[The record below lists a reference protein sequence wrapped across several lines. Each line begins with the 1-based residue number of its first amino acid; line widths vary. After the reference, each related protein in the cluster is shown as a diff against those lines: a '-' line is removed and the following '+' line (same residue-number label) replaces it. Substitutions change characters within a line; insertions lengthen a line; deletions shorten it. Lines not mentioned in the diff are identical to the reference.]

1 MSAPD
6 QLLGGVLRGDLRAV
20 ARACRIVDEAWPG
33 HLALLAALFPHT
45 QKAWWVGITGSPGVG
60 KSTLTS
66 RLIAE
71 LRGQGKR
78 VGVVAVDPSS
88 PFSGGAL
95 LGDRIRMQA
104 HWADPEVFIRSV
116 ATRGAVGGLSRTTA
130 DVARVLA
137 AWGAAVVL
145 IETVGVGQDE
155 LDVMHVAH
163 STLVVQAP
171 GAGDDL
177 QAAKAGLL
185 ECADVFA
192 VNKAD
197 LPGAESTIQHLRSM
211 LALGQITASAV
222 GHSAAGHSA
231 AGHSAAGHSAA
242 GHHDAAHVGVT
253 DARAVAASRLAG
265 AAPVLSEIWEVPV
278 VACTAVRGEGVADV
292 LAALD
297 RHRSWLSN
305 TASGQARRLARSRTE
320 LLGLLRDTLS
330 AALFESQQTEIEAL
344 AARVAAGEVD
354 PYSACAELVAR
365 WTKPR
370 QAP

>member
-1 MSAPD
+1 MSSTD
-6 QLLGGVLRGDLRAV
+6 QLLAGVLRGDLRAV

-33 HLALLAALFPHT
+33 HLELLAALFPYT
-45 QKAWWVGITGSPGVG
+45 QGSWWIGITGSPGVG

-71 LRGQGKR
+71 LRGRGKR

-104 HWADPEVFIRSV
+104 HWADPDVFIRSV

-155 LDVMHVAH
+155 LDVMHVAQ

-197 LPGAESTIQHLRSM
+197 LPGAESTVQHLRSM
-211 LALGQITASAV
+211 LVLGQITASA
-222 GHSAAGHSA
+222 SALGAGHSA
-231 AGHSAAGHSAA
+231 AGHSAPGRH
-242 GHHDAAHVGVT
+242 GAAHNVST
-253 DARAVAASRLAG
+253 PSRAAAV
-265 AAPVLSEIWEVPV
+265 PSENWDVPV
-278 VACTAVRGEGVADV
+278 VACAAARGEGVTDV
-292 LAALD
+292 LLALD
-297 RHRSWLSN
+297 RHRVWLSG
-305 TASGQARRLARSRTE
+305 TATGRTRHRARLHAE
-320 LLGLLRDTLS
+320 LLGLLRDTLA
-330 AALFESQQTEIEAL
+330 AALFDSHQAELDAIAT
-344 AARVAAGEVD
+344 RVAAGELD

-365 WTKPR
+365 WTKPPTR
-370 QAP
+370 

>member
-6 QLLGGVLRGDLRAV
+6 QLLAGVLRGDLRAV
-20 ARACRIVDEAWPG
+20 ARACRVVDEAWPG
-33 HLALLAALFPHT
+33 HLELLAELFPHT
-45 QKAWWVGITGSPGVG
+45 QQAWWIGITGSPGVG

-71 LRGQGKR
+71 LRNQGKR

-116 ATRGAVGGLSRTTA
+116 ATRGAVGGLSHTTA
-130 DVARVLA
+130 DVARVLS

-155 LDVMHVAH
+155 LEVVRVAH

-197 LPGAESTIQHLRSM
+197 LPGAESAVQHLRSM
-211 LALGQITASAV
+211 LTLGQITASASKIVSSHFGAAQHGV
-222 GHSAAGHSA
+222 GDHGV
-231 AGHSAAGHSAA
+231 
-242 GHHDAAHVGVT
+242 AHWG
-253 DARAVAASRLAG
+253 ARDPGGAEGMGITAG
-265 AAPVLSEIWEVPV
+265 ASTEDWEVPV
-278 VACTAVRGEGVADV
+278 VKCAAARGEGVADV
-292 LAALD
+292 LVALEQ
-297 RHRSWLSN
+297 HRSWLAN
-305 TASGQARRLARSRTE
+305 TASGRARRVARSRAE
-320 LLGLLRDTLS
+320 LFGLLRDTLS
-330 AALFESQQTEIEAL
+330 AVLFDRHQAEIEAL
-344 AARVAAGEVD
+344 AVRVAAAEVD
-354 PYSACAELVAR
+354 PHRACAELVAR
-365 WTKPR
+365 WTNSPR
-370 QAP
+370 GT